1 MFDTD
6 PIVVADAGP
15 LIRLA
20 AAGLLDSLRLTNRKV
35 VIVDRVEEEV
45 CGDPSKP
52 FAREIA
58 DWMKRMNGAIEHAVT
73 TEGLGIAKRRELAAQ
88 SAEHAAALKRAL
100 RDSGERA
107 IREYVEGFRPSDVT
121 SALVLYEDSTVPNLM
136 AAALVPMT
144 LMSTR
149 AFVRL
154 IAERGYNRDAVEAL
168 EAIASQYNLKPPIST
183 IIEANTLSDRDEDV

>member
-1 MFDTD
+1 MSDTD

-58 DWMKRMNGAIEHAVT
+58 DWMARMNGAIEHAVT
-73 TEGLGIAKRRELAAQ
+73 TEGLGIAKRRELASQ
-88 SAEHAAALKRAL
+88 SPEHAVALKRAL

-107 IREYVEGFRPSDVT
+107 IREYVEAFRPSDVR
-121 SALVLYEDSTVPNLM
+121 SALVLYEDSTVPSLM

-168 EAIASQYNLKPPIST
+168 EGIASQYSLKPPIST
-183 IIEANTLSDRDEDV
+183 VIEANTLSDRDEDV

>member
-107 IREYVEGFRPSDVT
+107 IREYVEGFRQSDVT

-154 IAERGYNRDAVEAL
+154 IAESGYNRDAVEAL
-168 EAIASQYNLKPPIST
+168 EGIASQYNLKPPIST
-183 IIEANTLSDRDEDV
+183 IIEANTLSGRDEDV

>member
-1 MFDTD
+1 MNDND
-6 PIVVADAGP
+6 PIIVADAGP

-20 AAGLLDSLRLTNRKV
+20 AAGLLDALRLTNRKV
-35 VIVDRVEEEV
+35 VLVDRVEEEV
-45 CGDPSKP
+45 VGDLSKP

-58 DWMKRMNGAIEHAVT
+58 EWMERMNGAIEHAVT
-73 TEGLGIAKRRELAAQ
+73 TEGLGIAKRRELAETSRDQ
-88 SAEHAAALKRAL
+88 AAALKRAL

-107 IREYVEGFRPSDVT
+107 IREYVESFRPADIH
-121 SALVLYEDSTVPNLM
+121 SALVLYEDSNVPSLM

-168 EAIASQYNLKPPIST
+168 EAIASDYSLKPPT
-183 IIEANTLSDRDEDV
+183 NTVIEANTASESD

>member
-1 MFDTD
+1 MSDTD

-20 AAGLLDSLRLTNRKV
+20 AAGLLDTLRLTNRRI

-58 DWMKRMNGAIEHAVT
+58 DWMERMNGAIDHAVT

-88 SAEHAAALKRAL
+88 SPEHAAALKRAL

-107 IREYVEGFRPSDVT
+107 IREYVEAFRPSDVT

-168 EAIASQYNLKPPIST
+168 EGIASQYSLKPPIST
-183 IIEANTLSDRDEDV
+183 VIEANTLSDRDEDV

>member
-1 MFDTD
+1 MIENE
-6 PIVVADAGP
+6 PIIVADAGP

-20 AAGLLDSLRLTNRKV
+20 AAGLLDALRLTNRRI

-45 CGDPSKP
+45 CADPSKP

-58 DWMKRMNGAIEHAVT
+58 DWMERMNGAIEHAVT
-73 TEGLGIAKRRELAAQ
+73 TEGLGIAKRRELAAH
-88 SAEHAAALKRAL
+88 SAEHAIALKRAL

-107 IREYVEGFRPSDVT
+107 VREYVEAFRPSDVA

-154 IAERGYNRDAVEAL
+154 IAERGYNRDAVQAL
-168 EAIASQYNLKPPIST
+168 EAVASLYSLKPSIST
-183 IIEANTLSDRDEDV
+183 VVEANTTPDEDNA